1 MHVTVLA
8 VFSFVLHCLIIWEE
22 NENSFNGIEGL
33 FTSVGLKFLARYT
46 DNFDLNLSV
55 EGHRDNSVGLL
66 CAGYQWNK
74 QRMDPYEPGQL
85 NPDTMKITCDLE
97 VCDKRIQHGRGG
109 IVRRDLKLENI
120 LVKSSDINE
129 VNEVKLNVKV
139 SSCRTELLDQE
150 FTVWKRRLQAEKN
163 FRH

>member
-22 NENSFNGIEGL
+22 NENSFNGIE
-33 FTSVGLKFLARYT
+33 
-46 DNFDLNLSV
+46 
-55 EGHRDNSVGLL
+55 
-66 CAGYQWNK
+66 GYQWNK

-129 VNEVKLNVKV
+129 VNEVKLNVKPMKLSVPVTTANSVTFGAQV
-139 SSCRTELLDQE
+139 SLCTCSSLEEKLL
-150 FTVWKRRLQAEKN
+150 N
-163 FRH
+163 